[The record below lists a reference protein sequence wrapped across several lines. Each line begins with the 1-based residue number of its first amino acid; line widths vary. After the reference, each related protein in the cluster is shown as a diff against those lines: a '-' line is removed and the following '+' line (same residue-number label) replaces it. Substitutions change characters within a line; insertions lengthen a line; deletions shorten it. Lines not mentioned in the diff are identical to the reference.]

1 MKMKRPYLIAGAC
14 LLVLVLVVAIK
25 KCSGSDDLEV
35 ETEKVA
41 KRTIFQTVSANGK
54 IQPELEVKISSDVS
68 GEVVE
73 LMVKEGETVKKG
85 QILARVNPDI
95 YQSNMER
102 MVAALNS
109 AKANL
114 ANSLARLQQTKSR
127 FVNDSINFFRNKK
140 LYDQGAISQAEF
152 ENVKTAYETSRGEVN
167 AAFQSVKAAEFN
179 VASSEASLKEAKDN
193 LGKTTI
199 MAPVDGR
206 IIKLNIEKGER
217 VVGTS
222 QMAGTEMMVLASSN
236 EMEVSVEVNESDIV
250 RVSLNDTAWVEVD
263 AYRNRKFKGI
273 VTEIAHS
280 ANTIGI
286 SADQVTNFVVKVR
299 ILQDSYA
306 DMNNPFR
313 RGMSATVEIITDR
326 AFDAVSVPIQ
336 AVTTR
341 SDSAFKERKKKEEGE
356 ETDGGLIVT
365 EDKKS
370 KKEEAAKVQEC
381 VFVYEN
387 GKAKLVKVKVG
398 IQDDNYIQILEG
410 LKDGDE
416 VISGPYS
423 MVSRIIRD
431 GSRVSKK
438 DSESSGIV
446 IRTN

>member
-1 MKMKRPYLIAGAC
+1 MKRPYLIAGAC

>member
-127 FVNDSINFFRNKK
+127 FVDDSINFFRNKK

>member
-152 ENVKTAYETSRGEVN
+152 ENVKTAR
-167 AAFQSVKAAEFN
+167 
-179 VASSEASLKEAKDN
+179 
-193 LGKTTI
+193 
-199 MAPVDGR
+199 
-206 IIKLNIEKGER
+206 
-217 VVGTS
+217 
-222 QMAGTEMMVLASSN
+222 
-236 EMEVSVEVNESDIV
+236 
-250 RVSLNDTAWVEVD
+250 
-263 AYRNRKFKGI
+263 
-273 VTEIAHS
+273 
-280 ANTIGI
+280 
-286 SADQVTNFVVKVR
+286 
-299 ILQDSYA
+299 
-306 DMNNPFR
+306 
-313 RGMSATVEIITDR
+313 
-326 AFDAVSVPIQ
+326 
-336 AVTTR
+336 
-341 SDSAFKERKKKEEGE
+341 
-356 ETDGGLIVT
+356 
-365 EDKKS
+365 
-370 KKEEAAKVQEC
+370 
-381 VFVYEN
+381 
-387 GKAKLVKVKVG
+387 
-398 IQDDNYIQILEG
+398 
-410 LKDGDE
+410 
-416 VISGPYS
+416 
-423 MVSRIIRD
+423 
-431 GSRVSKK
+431 
-438 DSESSGIV
+438 
-446 IRTN
+446 

>member
-1 MKMKRPYLIAGAC
+1 
-14 LLVLVLVVAIK
+14 
-25 KCSGSDDLEV
+25 
-35 ETEKVA
+35 
-41 KRTIFQTVSANGK
+41 
-54 IQPELEVKISSDVS
+54 
-68 GEVVE
+68 
-73 LMVKEGETVKKG
+73 
-85 QILARVNPDI
+85 
-95 YQSNMER
+95 
-102 MVAALNS
+102 
-109 AKANL
+109 
-114 ANSLARLQQTKSR
+114 
-127 FVNDSINFFRNKK
+127 
-140 LYDQGAISQAEF
+140 
-152 ENVKTAYETSRGEVN
+152 
-167 AAFQSVKAAEFN
+167 VKAAEFN